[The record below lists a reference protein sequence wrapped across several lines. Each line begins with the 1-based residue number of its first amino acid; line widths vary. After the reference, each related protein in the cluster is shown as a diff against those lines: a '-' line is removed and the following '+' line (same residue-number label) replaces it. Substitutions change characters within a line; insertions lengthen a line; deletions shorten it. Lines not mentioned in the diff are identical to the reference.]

1 MRLKFFVLKT
11 FIQVRFVQKII
22 TFTPLMLW
30 VANRLQTTNIKIS
43 SRLVSKLKM
52 HLSSHSLISCAKNSP
67 VKPWLLWPRQN
78 YWKVMHATKPFHPP
92 HISIE
97 QCIRSFY
104 YFGAFVSTPSPFS
117 TEFLGDVIWTPAFPP
132 APRDLK
138 PIDLAAKSRGLGIS
152 QMIEII
158 LSWTRMQFGHGN
170 RCKIFHEQLKTML
183 FILISLSQQFFS
195 WIKR

>member
-1 MRLKFFVLKT
+1 MTRVCCFISFIVGYPSVKWTFFIDSLLFAITPKEHWVFYHILIYAETTMRLKFFVLKT

-22 TFTPLMLW
+22 TFIPLMLW

-43 SRLVSKLKM
+43 SRLVLKLKM

-138 PIDLAAKSRGLGIS
+138 PIDLAAK
-152 QMIEII
+152 
-158 LSWTRMQFGHGN
+158 
-170 RCKIFHEQLKTML
+170 
-183 FILISLSQQFFS
+183 
-195 WIKR
+195 